1 MFGFSFLL
9 PFFSPFFLTVEGY
22 SKEVSDSLFICL
34 GPGTFAFFLF
44 FPQIFLKWPGL
55 KLLLFS
61 ELLQKKRK
69 KQSRENAVS
78 VFGSDFSVKYF
89 FQRKVG
95 IERYLIRLLISCNSV
110 RLFQALLLAVVLVT
124 GSVVAK
130 DFLDSLS

>member
-34 GPGTFAFFLF
+34 GPGTFAF

-110 RLFQALLLAVVLVT
+110 RLFQALLLAVVLVP

>member
-9 PFFSPFFLTVEGY
+9 PFFPPFFLTVEGY

-44 FPQIFLKWPGL
+44 PQIFLKWSGL

-78 VFGSDFSVKYF
+78 VFGSDFSVNYF

-110 RLFQALLLAVVLVT
+110 RLFQALLLAVVLVP

>member
-9 PFFSPFFLTVEGY
+9 PFFPPFFLTVEGY

-44 FPQIFLKWPGL
+44 PQIFLKWSGL

-95 IERYLIRLLISCNSV
+95 IEHYLIRLLISCNSV